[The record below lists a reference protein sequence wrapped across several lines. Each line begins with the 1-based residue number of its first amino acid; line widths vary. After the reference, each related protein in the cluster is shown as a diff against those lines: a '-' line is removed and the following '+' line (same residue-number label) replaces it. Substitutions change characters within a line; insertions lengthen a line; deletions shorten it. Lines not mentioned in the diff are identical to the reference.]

1 MAFFFTIIALNGL
14 AESLFSRWAGLTDTK
29 IISFSLWF
37 YWKLVWNTNNN
48 LKILNHCMNYVN
60 HDSWRQMALVNKRQP
75 LLDQRNNQID
85 WTNVSLSET
94 FGLSCKQT
102 CHCETF
108 IEWQQPV
115 NQVKLFFNIF
125 INNHKV
131 FFFFI
136 SVHSC
141 DIIPILLKTTDRSTS
156 RYSLAR
162 ISVLDSVRKAHYT
175 YYWIETEFIR
185 LQAEMIT
192 YTRNRNYCVRRSG
205 TQT

>member
-125 INNHKV
+125 INNHKAS
-131 FFFFI
+131 FFSFLYTVAI
-136 SVHSC
+136 SFQSC
-141 DIIPILLKTTDRSTS
+141 
-156 RYSLAR
+156 
-162 ISVLDSVRKAHYT
+162 
-175 YYWIETEFIR
+175 
-185 LQAEMIT
+185 
-192 YTRNRNYCVRRSG
+192 
-205 TQT
+205 